1 MGAISFANGVN
12 PGRRQQFLDK
22 PRIYGYM
29 NGYNGRVSAL
39 TTYSVADAKNG
50 LPRLIDRALAGEEVI
65 ISRHGKPVVELRP
78 ALPSG
83 NRPGPASYEWLR
95 SGRVTPKGPPITS
108 VELLNQIYEDPEA

>member
-1 MGAISFANGVN
+1 LSTESTQGG
-12 PGRRQQFLDK
+12 GQRFLDK
-22 PRIYGYM
+22 RGIYGYKDSH
-29 NGYNGRVSAL
+29 NERTVAL

-78 ALPSG
+78 TLSSG
-83 NRPGPASYEWLR
+83 AKPGPGSYEWLR